1 VTINVHAHTQAG
13 QHNKHTYPQQHGHAV
28 QQRGGQREHKPVG
41 VTCVA
46 RWARG
51 KNADAHELQER
62 GQRKGDFGDPLEGAV
77 VGLNICA
84 LSGFA
89 AFGAIFHVVSPWK

>member
-1 VTINVHAHTQAG
+1 MGMQCNSVGGRV
-13 QHNKHTYPQQHGHAV
+13 K
-28 QQRGGQREHKPVG
+28 QRAHKPVG

-51 KNADAHELQER
+51 KNPDVHELQER
-62 GQRKGDFGDPLEGAV
+62 GQRKGDFGDPVEGAV

-89 AFGAIFHVVSPWK
+89 SFGAIFHVVSPWK